1 MCDHREF
8 KNSEQNISL
17 FNYQNVIASALR
29 HHQVSLLYITPAR
42 YAIPNYNTAMADDI
56 LQECLRKTRH
66 FRVQWKHLGLL
77 LCMKKHRLDEI
88 EKNNPRD
95 VVTCMTE
102 MLHAWIT
109 SNPENPKA
117 MLDEALEE
125 IRTATYDTKSKRR
138 FA

>member
-1 MCDHREF
+1 
-8 KNSEQNISL
+8 
-17 FNYQNVIASALR
+17 
-29 HHQVSLLYITPAR
+29 
-42 YAIPNYNTAMADDI
+42 MADGI

-77 LCMKKHRLDEI
+77 LCMPKHRLDEI
-88 EKNNPRD
+88 GSNHPRD

-102 MLHAWIT
+102 MLDAWIKE
-109 SNPENPKA
+109 SDPENPKA

-125 IRTATYDTKSKRR
+125 IRTATYDTKSKTQ